1 MGCSSSSTREK
12 DDGNK
17 NNSTAINQQAYKVQ
31 ENNQVNGQQ
40 TQFTNVIIVSYT
52 GVLYDNNSYFKD
64 KDISIITNNFELNEF
79 KEVIAKK
86 LIGNSSKSKADTYVE
101 YYDNVSDA
109 FLNGNYDCDFNY
121 QNIIVICGAQ
131 AKQILK
137 GDNIYN
143 IVYSEESG
151 FDNCYYAYVVKEK
164 YLGFIVENSRPW
176 PIEEQRPLNED
187 PNLIVNLQ
195 DEPED
200 NRPIIRV
207 GTGYKD
213 NYEVK
218 EFIEDLI
225 SRGII
230 IEDHGIMDQGVRMF
244 IGNTDKNIAYMSVE
258 EVKEYLENN
267 NINY

>member
-1 MGCSSSSTREK
+1 MGCSGSNTREK

-17 NNSTAINQQAYKVQ
+17 NNSIAKNQQAYQVQ
-31 ENNQVNGQQ
+31 ENSQINGQQ
-40 TQFTNVIIVSYT
+40 TYFVNVIIESYT

-64 KDISIITNNFELNEF
+64 KDICVITNNYELNEF
-79 KEVIAKK
+79 KDVIAKK
-86 LIGNSSKSKADTYVE
+86 LILSASKSKANNYVE
-101 YYDNVSDA
+101 YYENVDDA
-109 FLNGNYDCDFNY
+109 FLNGNYNCDFNY
-121 QNIIVICGAQ
+121 HNIIVICGAK

-137 GDNIYN
+137 GDNFYN
-143 IVYSEESG
+143 IVYSEESS

-164 YLGFIVENSRPW
+164 FIEFLVENSRPW

-195 DEPED
+195 EEPED

-258 EVKEYLENN
+258 EVKEFLDNN